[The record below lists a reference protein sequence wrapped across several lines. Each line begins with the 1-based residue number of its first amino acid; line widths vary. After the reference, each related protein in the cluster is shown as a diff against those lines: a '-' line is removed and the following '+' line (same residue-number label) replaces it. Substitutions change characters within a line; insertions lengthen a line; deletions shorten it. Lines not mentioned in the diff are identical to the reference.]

1 MSPRGWGRP
10 APGQRCGRP
19 AAPGRPAPRPPG
31 QPPAPLPR
39 APGWTQSLCA
49 DPLPVRFWGSF
60 KQLNNP
66 KTGDSRGRLCQ
77 QAEEAPASRT
87 PPSEMAPPPA
97 RIHPLVLLC
106 FQEFGYFAPLKYLTQ
121 QISLNKVPGKSTQ
134 QCNSE
139 APLE

>member
-1 MSPRGWGRP
+1 MSPRGRGRP
-10 APGQRCGRP
+10 APRQRRGRP

-87 PPSEMAPPPA
+87 PPSEMAPPLESTLSSCCA
-97 RIHPLVLLC
+97 SKSLVILLPSNILPSK
-106 FQEFGYFAPLKYLTQ
+106 FH
-121 QISLNKVPGKSTQ
+121 
-134 QCNSE
+134 
-139 APLE
+139 